1 MIFKKI
7 LSGTDLI
14 FDISLDDDDNN
25 NNNKKKEYTPGET
38 VKGILSIVI
47 KKASKIRAFRLSAQ
61 GDESTI
67 ITVSESTNSSGGSS
81 TNNSGTKKTYAE
93 HNIFFSK
100 DLSHLIKSI
109 NTHILPDGTLEI
121 LPQHKQIP
129 FDFIVSNNNNEAG
142 TNILFSSYKGK
153 NANITYSV
161 KATAD
166 IENRL
171 DINKEVSFSVINPNK
186 KKIVYP
192 TDTLSSL
199 SSVDTDVNT
208 TTTIEDNMQSSSSSF
223 SSTEK
228 IVEGG
233 EVVDTNNKKFS
244 ASERFEQL
252 FGRRAAHRHSY
263 FTPTGTGVN
272 IDLIA
277 LFSKGRDHFTKE
289 NSEAKLEIIDG
300 TATYYPGQLIN
311 GKVIIL
317 KNLEDQKKKNI
328 REMKIALNGIEQAFA
343 QGHER
348 ITTVEKYEEKIKLN
362 GFDNNNNDNNNN
374 HDDKDSNISILP
386 FKIRIPHGVN
396 RSYIGKY
403 SEYFWGLQAK
413 INMAWSSDIEA
424 RTIVDIV

>member
-14 FDISLDDDDNN
+14 FDISLDDNN
-25 NNNKKKEYTPGET
+25 TNKKEEYTPGET

-67 ITVSESTNSSGGSS
+67 ITVSESTNSSGESS
-81 TNNSGTKKTYAE
+81 TNSSTRKTYAE

-129 FDFIVSNNNNEAG
+129 FYFVVSNNNNEAG
-142 TNILFSSYKGK
+142 TSILFSSYKGK

-166 IENRL
+166 IENKL

-199 SSVDTDVNT
+199 SSVDIDVN
-208 TTTIEDNMQSSSSSF
+208 TTIEDNMQLSSSSF

-233 EVVDTNNKKFS
+233 EVVDTNNKKIS

-252 FGRRAAHRHSY
+252 FGRRAAHRPSY

-300 TATYYPGQLIN
+300 IATYYPGQLIN

-317 KNLEDQKKKNI
+317 KNLEDQKKKKNI

-362 GFDNNNNDNNNN
+362 GFDNNNNNNN
-374 HDDKDSNISILP
+374 HDDKDSNISTLP

-403 SEYFWGLQAK
+403 SEYFWGLEAK
-413 INMAWSSDIEA
+413 INMAWSSDIEV
-424 RTIVDIV
+424 RTVVDIV